1 MANYLNSISVGL
13 IVLNLFLRLPLQ
25 AVGAEC
31 VDTSTCVTRSLNFA
45 DHGVMSGHLELSL
58 ALLQAHVS
66 AHSVTLIGLRL
77 ALVDDIPVDILSNV
91 PSGTYDVEVDDDA
104 TGRRQPDRASYL
116 TVITQIGLDHIAPQ
130 CPSYRTMDLKCA
142 LRLAAGTLHCSG
154 VAKASPAYLLESL
167 QERASPHCRI
177 K

>member
-116 TVITQIGLDHIAPQ
+116 TVITQIGLDHIAPPVLPNDGSKMRVTTCSRDVTLFGRREGQ
-130 CPSYRTMDLKCA
+130 PGLSPRILTGASVSPLSYQMT
-142 LRLAAGTLHCSG
+142 
-154 VAKASPAYLLESL
+154 
-167 QERASPHCRI
+167 
-177 K
+177 